1 MTERLR
7 QMLKL
12 APVVPVITIRD
23 LASAVPLARAL
34 VAGGLPMLEVTL
46 RSGVAL
52 DALRAIRDADIPGT
66 VLGVGTLTRP
76 DQFSTAAAAG
86 ATFGVSPGLSREL
99 VAAAATVDFPL
110 LPGVMTP
117 SELIHARES
126 GFSTLKLFPAQ
137 QAGGIGML
145 KALHSVFPDVA
156 FCPTGGITRE
166 TAPAFLALPN
176 VLCVGGSWVVPED
189 AIEARDWGRIEALA
203 RDAAALR

>member
-46 RSGVAL
+46 RSEVAL

-76 DQFSTAAAAG
+76 EQFSTAAAAG

-99 VAAAATVDFPL
+99 VAAAATVAFPL

-117 SELIHARES
+117 SELIHAREA

-145 KALHSVFPDVA
+145 KALHSVFPDVS

-189 AIEARDWGRIEALA
+189 AIQARDWGRIEALA
-203 RDAAALR
+203 RDAAGLR